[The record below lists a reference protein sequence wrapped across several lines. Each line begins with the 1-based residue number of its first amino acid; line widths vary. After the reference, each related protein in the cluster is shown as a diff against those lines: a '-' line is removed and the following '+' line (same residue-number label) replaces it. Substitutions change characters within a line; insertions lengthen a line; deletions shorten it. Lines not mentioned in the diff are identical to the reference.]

1 MYTIPEENIYKL
13 PDGKIW
19 KGVPAD
25 LPSAQADLIAKAGKE
40 YPTEWLKEQG
50 ALKAAP
56 KKAAAPKKETVEK
69 KAAAKPAA
77 KKETTAKKAA
87 PKKPAAKKETTAKKA
102 APKKPATKKE
112 S

>member
-1 MYTIPEENIYKL
+1 MYTTLDTNVYKL

-25 LPSAQADLIAKAGKE
+25 LPTAQADLIAKAGKE

-56 KKAAAPKKETVEK
+56 KKAEEAKAEPAKAKAQKPVEN
-69 KAAAKPAA
+69 KAAKAV
-77 KKETTAKKAA
+77 KEDK
-87 PKKPAAKKETTAKKA
+87 
-102 APKKPATKKE
+102 
-112 S
+112 